1 MQYQM
6 VVATIKE
13 SRLYNIRWQWLQ
25 LKKVEYT
32 LSDGSGN
39 N

>member
-32 LSDGSGN
+32 LSDDSGN